1 MTLKQL
7 RQSAGKSVKEVAEKL
22 NIKISTYYNYEQGV
36 RQINIRQVLLLSEL
50 FEEPAEEI
58 IKAQLNSQYDR

>member
-7 RQSAGKSVKEVAEKL
+7 RLSAGKSVKEVAEKL
-22 NIKISTYYNYEQGV
+22 CVKISTYYNYEQGV